1 MPKPP
6 DHPAALVLPEGYV
19 APWRPHPNPMMKGVI
34 IDSSVPHPKEV
45 ATAPEALVPLIC
57 ALPGLLRGAHG
68 PDADGGALDT
78 DAHEAVSALLGHVR
92 TLAALSR
99 EATDVRLG
107 MELAATRLLG
117 ATATPP
123 KTAGNEPAPQPTL
136 SVVPDLEET
145 A

>member
-45 ATAPEALVPLIC
+45 ATAPEALIPLIC
-57 ALPGLLRGAHG
+57 ALPHLLRGAHD
-68 PDADGGALDT
+68 PDGGALDT

-92 TLAALSR
+92 TLAALGR
-99 EATDVRLG
+99 EATDVRLS
-107 MELAATRLLG
+107 MELAAARLLG

-123 KTAGNEPAPQPTL
+123 KSAGDEAAPHPTL
-136 SVVPDLEET
+136 SVVPDLKET